1 MAVVLYIKWSM
12 EGEISNHEVIEVSEN
27 ERQKLIQRNQGNP
40 TPKYCDVSQAFK
52 YGLQVDQ
59 IKVDEPKVKKIAIK
73 SETVEVEKE
82 VFEAEEMPEPE
93 VIQEKKPKVILAKSE
108 IK

>member
-12 EGEISNHEVIEVSEN
+12 EGEITDHHVLEVSDTEK
-27 ERQKLIQRNQGNP
+27 QKLLDRNVGNP
-40 TPKYCDVSQAFK
+40 NPKYCEVSQAFR

-59 IKVDEPKVKKIAIK
+59 IKVDQDESKVKKVAIK
-73 SETVEVEKE
+73 SESVEEDSTEKTQE
-82 VFEAEEMPEPE
+82 SEKIE
-93 VIQEKKPKVILAKSE
+93 EKKPKVILAKSE